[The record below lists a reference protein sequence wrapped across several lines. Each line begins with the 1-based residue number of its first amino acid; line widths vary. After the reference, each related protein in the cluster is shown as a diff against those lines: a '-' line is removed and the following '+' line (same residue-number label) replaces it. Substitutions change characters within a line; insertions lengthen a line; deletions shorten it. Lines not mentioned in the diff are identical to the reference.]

1 MTEKDKDFLK
11 QLAKVYLVVMIGTST
26 ILTNIYITV
35 GYKVIYHLPLTS
47 LTGLLT
53 WIILSIVLSPL
64 FIYIKFMKK
73 GMKYVQEHFIFSNW
87 NTFIFLLP
95 TIIAFVVGTVV
106 AHQENRQQMT
116 GYNIGIS
123 FIDYDYQNATFKPYT
138 DKQTTELAEKLKA
151 AGQKEQVLDDKKY
164 YIFYKSTCPYCKVG
178 LTSLLERLPEDKRQ
192 NLVFIDLNSNDAER
206 VANAL
211 GVDKAGTVVTVVKDK
226 ESGNS
231 TPMKETIAY
240 DDDKDDIVANKDLID
255 KIVAKENV

>member
-1 MTEKDKDFLK
+1 
-11 QLAKVYLVVMIGTST
+11 MIGTGI
-26 ILTNIYITV
+26 ILSSVYLTV
-35 GYKVIYHLPLTS
+35 EYKVIYHLS
-47 LTGLLT
+47 LYGVLAWL
-53 WIILSIVLSPL
+53 ILSIVLSPL
-64 FIYIKFMKK
+64 FIYTK
-73 GMKYVQEHFIFSNW
+73 GMKHVQEHFILSNW
-87 NTFIFLLP
+87 STLLFLLP
-95 TIIAFVVGTVV
+95 TFVALVVGVVV

-116 GYNIGIS
+116 SYNIGIS
-123 FIDYDYQNATFKPYT
+123 FMDYQKSTFRPYT
-138 DKQTTELAEKLKA
+138 DKQTTDLAEKLEA

-192 NLVFIDLNSNDAER
+192 NLVFIDLNSKDAER

-211 GVDKAGTVVTVVKDK
+211 GVDKAGTVAVVKDK

>member
-1 MTEKDKDFLK
+1 MTQKDRDFLK
-11 QLAKVYLVVMIGTST
+11 QLYKSYLVVMIGTGI
-26 ILTNIYITV
+26 ILSSVYLTV
-35 GYKVIYHLPLTS
+35 EYKVIYHLS
-47 LTGLLT
+47 LYGVLAWL
-53 WIILSIVLSPL
+53 ILSIVLSPL
-64 FIYIKFMKK
+64 FIYTK
-73 GMKYVQEHFIFSNW
+73 GMKHVQEHFILSNW
-87 NTFIFLLP
+87 STLLFLLP
-95 TIIAFVVGTVV
+95 TFVALVVGVVV

-116 GYNIGIS
+116 SYNIGIS
-123 FIDYDYQNATFKPYT
+123 FMDYQKSTFRPYT
-138 DKQTTELAEKLKA
+138 DKQTTDLAEKLEA

-192 NLVFIDLNSNDAER
+192 NLVFIDLNSDDAER

-211 GVDKAGTVVTVVKDK
+211 GVDKAGTVAVKDK

>member
-1 MTEKDKDFLK
+1 MTKKDKDFLK
-11 QLAKVYLVVMIGTST
+11 QLAEGYLVVMIGTGI
-26 ILTNIYITV
+26 ILSSVYLTV
-35 GYKVIYHLPLTS
+35 EYKVIYHLS
-47 LTGLLT
+47 LYGVLAWL
-53 WIILSIVLSPL
+53 ILSIVLSPL
-64 FIYIKFMKK
+64 FIYTK
-73 GMKYVQEHFIFSNW
+73 GMKHVQEHFILSNW
-87 NTFIFLLP
+87 STLLFLLP
-95 TIIAFVVGTVV
+95 TFVALVVGVVV

-116 GYNIGIS
+116 SYNIGIS
-123 FIDYDYQNATFKPYT
+123 FMDYQKSTFRPYT
-138 DKQTTELAEKLKA
+138 DKQTTDLAEKLEA
-151 AGQKEQVLDDKKY
+151 ASQKEQVLDDKGY

-231 TPMKETIAY
+231 TPMRETIAY